1 MTTSEVKAP
10 SAAPHA
16 PSAAR
21 PPFSGARPGQAR
33 RPGGRFGKPFLA
45 KRKVCRFCQD
55 KVDYIDFKNMNMLR
69 NFITERGKILS
80 SRTTGVCTGHQ
91 RGLLK
96 AIKRARNIALLPFT
110 AV

>member
-1 MTTSEVKAP
+1 MT
-10 SAAPHA
+10 
-16 PSAAR
+16 
-21 PPFSGARPGQAR
+21 GGRPGGPAR

-55 KVDYIDFKNMNMLR
+55 KMDYIDFKNMNLLR
-69 NFITERGKILS
+69 SFITERGKILS
-80 SRTTGVCTGHQ
+80 SRTTGVCTSHQ

-110 AV
+110 SI

>member
-10 SAAPHA
+10 VSAPARSPV
-16 PSAAR
+16 SGSR
-21 PPFSGARPGQAR
+21 PPVR

-96 AIKRARNIALLPFT
+96 AVKRARNIALLPFS

>member
-1 MTTSEVKAP
+1 MTTTESRPQTSAP
-10 SAAPHA
+10 
-16 PSAAR
+16 R
-21 PPFSGARPGQAR
+21 PPFAGARPGGPAR
-33 RPGGRFGKPFLA
+33 RPGGRFGKPYLS

-55 KVDYIDFKNMNMLR
+55 KMDYIDFKNMNMLR